1 MGILEG
7 QASTKGLADAGA
19 DTIEAGVT
27 VLEQQSASPWFIR
40 FRFKNAAQ
48 VKIRLFCFH
57 YAGASASIFRSW
69 DGALSDEIE
78 LVAVQLPGREY
89 RLDEL
94 LLTDMPGIA
103 GLITEILPLDKPF
116 VFFGHS
122 MGALIEFEVA
132 RLLREQGLRQPEMLI
147 ASGRN
152 APQFKWRDA
161 GMQLLPDDEFVAAV
175 IAYKGIPESLL
186 ENPALRDLLLPR
198 IRADLTVSA
207 EYQYVEKDPLEC
219 PIVVMSGNQ
228 DGLSTEAG
236 LNGWLTQTT
245 AEVRYFRFAGN
256 HFFLHSAE
264 QLVLSRI
271 AEELTKL
278 MLTNQS
284 VVRA

>member
-1 MGILEG
+1 M
-7 QASTKGLADAGA
+7 
-19 DTIEAGVT
+19 
-27 VLEQQSASPWFIR
+27 
-40 FRFKNAAQ
+40 
-48 VKIRLFCFH
+48 RLFCFY

-69 DGALSDEIE
+69 DEAMPDGIE
-78 LVAVQLPGREY
+78 VVAVQLPGREY
-89 RLDEL
+89 RLDEP
-94 LLTDMPGIA
+94 LLTDMDEIA
-103 GLITEILPLDKPF
+103 PLVAEILPLDKPF

-122 MGALIEFEVA
+122 MGVLLGFEVA

-161 GMQLLPDDEFVAAV
+161 GMQLLPEDEFVAAL
-175 IAYKGIPESLL
+175 IAYKGIPESLV
-186 ENPALRDLLLPR
+186 ENAALLDLVLPR

-207 EYQYVEKDPLEC
+207 QYHYVEKEPLKC
-219 PIVVMSGNQ
+219 PIVVFVGNQ
-228 DGLSTEAG
+228 DELSTEAG

-264 QLVLSRI
+264 QLLLSRI

-278 MLTNQS
+278 MLTNRS
-284 VVRA
+284 VVSA

>member
-1 MGILEG
+1 M
-7 QASTKGLADAGA
+7 GLADAGA
-19 DTIEAGVT
+19 DPMEAGVT
-27 VLEQQSASPWFIR
+27 VVEQQSASPWLIR
-40 FRFKNAAQ
+40 FRCKNAARVQ
-48 VKIRLFCFH
+48 LRLFCFH

-69 DGALSDEIE
+69 EEALPEEIE

-89 RLDEL
+89 RLDES
-94 LLTDMPGIA
+94 LLTDMHGIA
-103 GLITEILPLDKPF
+103 GLVSEILPLDKRF
-116 VFFGHS
+116 AFFGHS
-122 MGALIEFEVA
+122 MGALLGFEVA

-186 ENPALRDLLLPR
+186 QNAALRDLLLPR
-198 IRADLTVSA
+198 IRADLTISA
-207 EYQYVEKDPLEC
+207 QYRYIEKDPLEC
-219 PIVVMSGNQ
+219 PITVLFGNQ
-228 DGLSTEAG
+228 DELSTEAG
-236 LNGWLTQTT
+236 LNGWLAQTT

-264 QLVLSRI
+264 RLVLSTI

-278 MLTNQS
+278 MAHPPIGGEGLS
-284 VVRA
+284 IAK

>member
-1 MGILEG
+1 M
-7 QASTKGLADAGA
+7 
-19 DTIEAGVT
+19 T

-40 FRFKNAAQ
+40 FRSRNAAQ
-48 VKIRLFCFH
+48 VQIRLFCFH

-69 DGALSDEIE
+69 DGALPDEVE

-94 LLTDMPGIA
+94 LLTDAHGIA
-103 GLITEILPLDKPF
+103 GLITEILPLDKRF

-122 MGALIEFEVA
+122 MGTLIGFEVA

-152 APQFKWRDA
+152 APQFKWRDT
-161 GMQLLPDDEFVAAV
+161 GMELLPDDEFVAAV

-186 ENPALRDLLLPR
+186 ENAALRELLLPR
-198 IRADLTVSA
+198 LRADLTVSA
-207 EYQYVEKDPLEC
+207 QYRYVEKDPLEC
-219 PIVVMSGNQ
+219 PIVVMFGSQ
-228 DGLSTEAG
+228 DGLVTEAG

-271 AEELTKL
+271 AEELTEL
-278 MLTNQS
+278 MLTNRS

>member
-1 MGILEG
+1 M
-7 QASTKGLADAGA
+7 GLADAGA
-19 DTIEAGVT
+19 DTIEAGLT
-27 VLEQQSASPWFIR
+27 VLEQQSASPWLIR
-40 FRFKNAAQ
+40 FSSKNTAQ
-48 VKIRLFCFH
+48 VQIRLFCFH

-69 DGALSDEIE
+69 DGALPDEIE

-94 LLTDMPGIA
+94 LLTDLHGIA
-103 GLITEILPLDKPF
+103 RLVTEILPLDKRF

-122 MGALIEFEVA
+122 MGALLEFEVA

-161 GMQLLPDDEFVAAV
+161 GMQLLPDDEFVAAL

-186 ENPALRDLLLPR
+186 ENLALRDILLPR
-198 IRADLTVSA
+198 IRADLTISA
-207 EYQYVEKDPLEC
+207 EYKYFEKDPLEC
-219 PIVVMSGNQ
+219 PIVVLVGNQ
-228 DGLSTEAG
+228 DELSTEAG
-236 LNGWLTQTT
+236 LNGWRAQTT

-271 AEELTKL
+271 AEELTTL
-278 MLTNQS
+278 MAHQPIGG
-284 VVRA
+284 

>member
-1 MGILEG
+1 ME
-7 QASTKGLADAGA
+7 LADAGA
-19 DTIEAGVT
+19 DTIEASLT
-27 VLEQQSASPWFIR
+27 VLEQQSASPWLIR
-40 FRFKNAAQ
+40 FRSKNAAQ

-57 YAGASASIFRSW
+57 YAGASASIFRPW
-69 DGALSDEIE
+69 DGVLPDEIE

-89 RLDEL
+89 RLDES
-94 LLTDMPGIA
+94 LLTDMDGIA
-103 GLITEILPLDKPF
+103 GLVTEILPLDKPF

-122 MGALIEFEVA
+122 MGALLGFEIA
-132 RLLREQGLRQPEMLI
+132 RLLRERGLRQPEMLI

-186 ENPALRDLLLPR
+186 QNTALRDLLLPR

-219 PIVVMSGNQ
+219 PIVVLSGNQ

-271 AEELTKL
+271 AEELTEL
-278 MLTNQS
+278 MLTNRS

>member
-1 MGILEG
+1 MGLV
-7 QASTKGLADAGA
+7 DAGA

-27 VLEQQSASPWFIR
+27 TLDQQSASPWLIR
-40 FRFKNAAQ
+40 FRSKNTAR
-48 VKIRLFCFH
+48 VHIRLFCFH
-57 YAGASASIFRSW
+57 HAGASASIFRSW
-69 DGALSDEIE
+69 DEAMPDEIE

-94 LLTDMPGIA
+94 LLTDMHEIA
-103 GLITEILPLDKPF
+103 GLVTEILPLDKRF

-122 MGALIEFEVA
+122 MGALLGFEVA

-161 GMQLLPDDEFVAAV
+161 GMQLLPEDEFVAAV

-186 ENPALRDLLLPR
+186 ENAALRDLLLPR
-198 IRADLTVSA
+198 IRADLTISG

-219 PIVVMSGNQ
+219 PIMVLFGNE
-228 DGLSTEAG
+228 DELCTEAG

-278 MLTNQS
+278 IAHQPIGG
-284 VVRA
+284 

>member
-1 MGILEG
+1 MNP
-7 QASTKGLADAGA
+7 GA
-19 DTIEAGVT
+19 DTIEAGMT
-27 VLEQQSASPWFIR
+27 TLEQQSSSPWLIR
-40 FRFKNAAQ
+40 FRTRNTER
-48 VKIRLFCFH
+48 VHLRLFCFH

-69 DGALSDEIE
+69 DEAMPDGIE
-78 LVAVQLPGREY
+78 VVAVQLPGREY
-89 RLDEL
+89 RLDEP
-94 LLTDMPGIA
+94 LLTDAHGIA
-103 GLITEILPLDKPF
+103 GRVAEILPLDKRF

-122 MGALIEFEVA
+122 MGVFIGFEVA
-132 RLLREQGLRQPEMLI
+132 RLLREQGLRQPEMFI

-175 IAYKGIPESLL
+175 TAYNGTPEALL
-186 ENPALRDLLLPR
+186 RDAALRELWLPR
-198 IRADLTVSA
+198 LRADLTVSA
-207 EYQYVEKDPLEC
+207 QYRYVEKEPLEC
-219 PIVVMSGNQ
+219 PIVVLSGNQ
-228 DGLSTEAG
+228 DELSTEAG

-278 MLTNQS
+278 IAHQP
-284 VVRA
+284 VGG

>member
-1 MGILEG
+1 M
-7 QASTKGLADAGA
+7 GLADAGA
-19 DTIEAGVT
+19 DSIEAGLT
-27 VLEQQSASPWFIR
+27 VLEQQSASPWLIR
-40 FRFKNAAQ
+40 FRSKNAAQ

-69 DGALSDEIE
+69 ERALPDEIE

-89 RLDEL
+89 RLDES
-94 LLTDMPGIA
+94 LLTDMHGIA
-103 GLITEILPLDKPF
+103 RLVTEILPLDKRF

-122 MGALIEFEVA
+122 MGALLEFEIA

-161 GMQLLPDDEFVAAV
+161 GMQLLPDDEFVSAV
-175 IAYKGIPESLL
+175 IAYKGVPESLL
-186 ENPALRDLLLPR
+186 ANAALRDLVLPR
-198 IRADLTVSA
+198 IRSDLTVSA
-207 EYQYVEKDPLEC
+207 EYQYVEKDPLKC
-219 PIVVMSGNQ
+219 PIVVLVGNE
-228 DGLSTEAG
+228 DELSTEAG
-236 LNGWLTQTT
+236 LNGWRTQTT

-278 MLTNQS
+278 MLTIQS

>member
-1 MGILEG
+1 M
-7 QASTKGLADAGA
+7 GLADAGA
-19 DTIEAGVT
+19 DTIEAGLT
-27 VLEQQSASPWFIR
+27 VLEQQSASPWLIR
-40 FRFKNAAQ
+40 FSSKNAAQ

-69 DGALSDEIE
+69 DGALPDEIE
-78 LVAVQLPGREY
+78 VVAVQLPGREY
-89 RLDEL
+89 RLDES
-94 LLTDMPGIA
+94 LLTDMHGIA
-103 GLITEILPLDKPF
+103 GLVTEILPLDKRF

-122 MGALIEFEVA
+122 MGALLEFEVA

-161 GMQLLPDDEFVAAV
+161 GMQLLPDDEFVSAV

-186 ENPALRDLLLPR
+186 QNEALRDLVLPR
-198 IRADLTVSA
+198 IRADLTISA
-207 EYQYVEKDPLEC
+207 EYRYVEKDPLEC
-219 PIVVMSGNQ
+219 PIVVLSGNE
-228 DGLSTEAG
+228 DELSTEAG
-236 LNGWLTQTT
+236 LNGWRAQTT

-278 MLTNQS
+278 MAHQPIGG
-284 VVRA
+284 

>member
-1 MGILEG
+1 M
-7 QASTKGLADAGA
+7 GLADAGA
-19 DTIEAGVT
+19 DTLEAGLT
-27 VLEQQSASPWFIR
+27 VLEQQSASPWLIR
-40 FRFKNAAQ
+40 FRPRNAAQ

-69 DGALSDEIE
+69 DGVLPDEIE

-89 RLDEL
+89 RLDES
-94 LLTDMPGIA
+94 LLTDMHGIA
-103 GLITEILPLDKPF
+103 GLVTEILPLDKRF

-122 MGALIEFEVA
+122 MGALLGFEIA

-161 GMQLLPDDEFVAAV
+161 GMQLLPDDEFVSAV

-186 ENPALRDLLLPR
+186 ENAALRELVLPR
-198 IRADLTVSA
+198 IRADLTISA
-207 EYQYVEKDPLEC
+207 EYQYVDKDPLEC
-219 PIVVMSGNQ
+219 PIVVLSGN
-228 DGLSTEAG
+228 DDELSTEAG
-236 LNGWLTQTT
+236 LNGWRAQTT

-271 AEELTKL
+271 AEELTKM
-278 MLTNQS
+278 MLANRS
-284 VVRA
+284 MVRA

>member
-1 MGILEG
+1 ME
-7 QASTKGLADAGA
+7 LADAGA

-27 VLEQQSASPWFIR
+27 VLEQQSASPWLIR
-40 FRFKNAAQ
+40 FRSRNAAQ
-48 VKIRLFCFH
+48 VHIRLFCFH

-69 DGALSDEIE
+69 NEAMPDGIE
-78 LVAVQLPGREY
+78 VVAVQLPGREY
-89 RLDEL
+89 RLDES
-94 LLTDMPGIA
+94 LLTDLHGIA
-103 GLITEILPLDKPF
+103 GLVTEILPLDKRF

-122 MGALIEFEVA
+122 MGALLEFEVA

-161 GMQLLPDDEFVAAV
+161 GMQLLPDDEFVAAL

-186 ENPALRDLLLPR
+186 ENLALRDILLPR
-198 IRADLTVSA
+198 IRADLTISA
-207 EYQYVEKDPLEC
+207 EYKYFEKDPLEC
-219 PIVVMSGNQ
+219 PIVVLLGNQ
-228 DGLSTEAG
+228 DELSTEAG

-245 AEVRYFRFAGN
+245 AGVRYFRFAGN

-278 MLTNQS
+278 MLTNRS
-284 VVRA
+284 VVRV

>member
-1 MGILEG
+1 M
-7 QASTKGLADAGA
+7 GLADAGA

-27 VLEQQSASPWFIR
+27 ALEQQSASPWLIR
-40 FRFKNAAQ
+40 FRSKNTAR
-48 VKIRLFCFH
+48 VHIRLFCFH

-69 DGALSDEIE
+69 DEAMPDEIE

-94 LLTDMPGIA
+94 LLTDMHGIA
-103 GLITEILPLDKPF
+103 GLITEILPLDKRF
-116 VFFGHS
+116 AFFGHS
-122 MGALIEFEVA
+122 MGALLGFEIA

-186 ENPALRDLLLPR
+186 ENAALRDLLLPR
-198 IRADLTVSA
+198 IRADLTISA
-207 EYQYVEKDPLEC
+207 QYQYVEKEPLEC
-219 PIVVMSGNQ
+219 PIVVLFGNQ
-228 DGLSTEAG
+228 DELSTEAG

-278 MLTNQS
+278 IAHQPIGG
-284 VVRA
+284 

>member
-1 MGILEG
+1 ME
-7 QASTKGLADAGA
+7 LADAGA
-19 DTIEAGVT
+19 DTIEAGLT
-27 VLEQQSASPWFIR
+27 VLEQQSASPWLIR
-40 FRFKNAAQ
+40 FRSRNAAQ
-48 VKIRLFCFH
+48 VQIRLFCFH

-69 DGALSDEIE
+69 DGALPDEVE

-94 LLTDMPGIA
+94 LLTDLHGIA
-103 GLITEILPLDKPF
+103 GLVTEILPLDKRF

-122 MGALIEFEVA
+122 MGALLGFEVA

-161 GMQLLPDDEFVAAV
+161 GMQLLPDDEFVSAL

-186 ENPALRDLLLPR
+186 KNAALRDLLLPR
-198 IRADLTVSA
+198 IRADLTISA
-207 EYQYVEKDPLEC
+207 EYHYVEKDPLEC
-219 PIVVMSGNQ
+219 PIVVLSGNE
-228 DGLSTEAG
+228 DELSTEAG

>member
-1 MGILEG
+1 M
-7 QASTKGLADAGA
+7 GLADAGA
-19 DTIEAGVT
+19 DTIEAGLT

-40 FRFKNAAQ
+40 FRPKNTAQ
-48 VKIRLFCFH
+48 VHLRLFCFH

-69 DGALSDEIE
+69 DEALPDEIE

-94 LLTDMPGIA
+94 LLTDLHGIA
-103 GLITEILPLDKPF
+103 GLITEILPLDKRF

-122 MGALIEFEVA
+122 MGALLGFEIA

-161 GMQLLPDDEFVAAV
+161 GMQLLPDDEFVSAV

-186 ENPALRDLLLPR
+186 ENAALRDLLLPR

-207 EYQYVEKDPLEC
+207 QYQYVEKDPLEC
-219 PIVVMSGNQ
+219 PIVVLFGNQ
-228 DGLSTEAG
+228 DELSTEAG
-236 LNGWLTQTT
+236 LNGWRAQTT
-245 AEVRYFRFAGN
+245 AEVQYFRFAGN

-278 MLTNQS
+278 MLTNRS

>member
-1 MGILEG
+1 M
-7 QASTKGLADAGA
+7 GLADAGA
-19 DTIEAGVT
+19 DTIEAGLT
-27 VLEQQSASPWFIR
+27 VLEQQSASPWLIHFSS
-40 FRFKNAAQ
+40 KNTAQ
-48 VKIRLFCFH
+48 VQIRLFCFH

-69 DGALSDEIE
+69 DGALPDEIE

-94 LLTDMPGIA
+94 LLTDLHGIA
-103 GLITEILPLDKPF
+103 RLVTEILPLDKRF

-122 MGALIEFEVA
+122 MGALLEFEVA

-161 GMQLLPDDEFVAAV
+161 GMQLLPDDEFVAAL

-186 ENPALRDLLLPR
+186 ENLALRDILLPR
-198 IRADLTVSA
+198 IRADLTISA
-207 EYQYVEKDPLEC
+207 EYKYFEKDPLEC
-219 PIVVMSGNQ
+219 PIVVLVGNQ
-228 DGLSTEAG
+228 DELSTEAG
-236 LNGWLTQTT
+236 LNGWRAQTT

-278 MLTNQS
+278 MAHQPIGG
-284 VVRA
+284 

>member
-1 MGILEG
+1 M
-7 QASTKGLADAGA
+7 
-19 DTIEAGVT
+19 T
-27 VLEQQSASPWFIR
+27 VIEQQSTSPWFVR
-40 FRFKNAAQ
+40 FRSKNAAQ
-48 VKIRLFCFH
+48 VHLRLFCFY

-69 DGALSDEIE
+69 DAALPDWIE
-78 LVAVQLPGREY
+78 VMAVQLPGREY
-89 RLDEL
+89 RLDES
-94 LLTDMPGIA
+94 LLTDAHRIA
-103 GLITEILPLDKPF
+103 GLVTEILPLDKRF

-122 MGALIEFEVA
+122 MGALLEFEVA

-152 APQFKWRDA
+152 APQFKWRDI
-161 GMQLLPDDEFVAAV
+161 GMQLLPDDEFVAAL
-175 IAYKGIPESLL
+175 IAYKGTPGFLL
-186 ENPALRDLLLPR
+186 ENLALRDIVLPR

-207 EYQYVEKDPLEC
+207 EYRYVEKDPLEC
-219 PIVVMSGNQ
+219 PIVVLLGNQ
-228 DGLSTEAG
+228 DELSTEAG
-236 LNGWLTQTT
+236 VNGWRTQTT

-278 MLTNQS
+278 MLTHRS